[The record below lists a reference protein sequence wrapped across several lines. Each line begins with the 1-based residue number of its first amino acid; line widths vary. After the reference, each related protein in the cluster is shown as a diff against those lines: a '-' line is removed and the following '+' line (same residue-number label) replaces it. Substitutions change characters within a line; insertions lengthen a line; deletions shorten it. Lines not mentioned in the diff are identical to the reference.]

1 MYPVIFI
8 AMKLLQIQ
16 LPWIDVPFYSA
27 DGFFKDGNHYMGII
41 YTGNQKSL
49 FPDTVYC
56 TTRGLFSPEKHS
68 FINQFHGDDYLS
80 GFEFSNGERKSMG
93 GYLKRRY
100 GHIIFDGGY
109 QAISDTSYFKVVL
122 SYRNN
127 TLQMSALYSDTS
139 RGISIATRFGGLSI
153 STYKKL
159 FWVST
164 PWFILGLNDT
174 SSFVYSVIPVRAPV
188 MLVHLYADRENNFYI
203 APLYLLSEHK
213 SIYAVFSPT
222 PSIGYKSANLSIE
235 AGYNMEK
242 RKPTLSGALNT
253 RYIKIS
259 FITEGDTHW
268 KIEGIGMFY
277 FLNGNGSAGLNIK
290 RKTNQYGIYAFSR
303 FYGLK
308 IYGGVET
315 DSTLT
320 IFNPQFGFSV
330 NLED

>member
-16 LPWIDVPFYSA
+16 LPWIDVPFYST
-27 DGFFKDGNHYMGII
+27 DGFFNDGSHCMGII
-41 YTGNQKSL
+41 YTGNQKSI
-49 FPDTVYC
+49 FPDTVYF
-56 TTRGLFSPEKHS
+56 TTRGLFSSEKHT
-68 FINQFHGDDYLS
+68 FINQFNGDDYIS

-100 GHIIFDGGY
+100 GPIIFDGGY

-122 SYRNN
+122 SYRKN
-127 TLQMSALYSDTS
+127 TLQMSALFSDTS

-153 STYKKL
+153 SSFKKL

-174 SSFVYSVIPVRAPV
+174 LPFIYSTIPVFPPV
-188 MLVHLYADRENNFYI
+188 FLIHIYADKEKNYYI
-203 APLYLLSEHK
+203 APLYLLSE
-213 SIYAVFSPT
+213 SECVYAVLSHS
-222 PSIGYKSANLSIE
+222 PSIGYKSDHLSVE
-235 AGYNMEK
+235 GGYNVEK
-242 RKPTLSGALNT
+242 KQPVFSGIIDT
-253 RYIKIS
+253 KYIKIS

-268 KIEGIGMFY
+268 KIEGVGMFY
-277 FLNGNGSAGLNIK
+277 FLNGNGSAGLSIK
-290 RKTNQYGIYAFSR
+290 RKTNQFGIYAFSR

-308 IYGGVET
+308 IYGGVEA